1 MKILR
6 SRVEAAFTG
15 KGTAADVK
23 TVTDAFAINK
33 VEGLVVCDILLA
45 QLAGQPFFWFRITH
59 IFPLSSKTGS
69 GKERR
74 PCQSYFCLA
83 Q

>member
-45 QLAGQPFFWFRITH
+45 QLAGQPFLFGSMNEECS
-59 IFPLSSKTGS
+59 LSFFLHVFYT
-69 GKERR
+69 
-74 PCQSYFCLA
+74 
-83 Q
+83 